1 MSVDEPTGSVS
12 LCGKTSSGSWS
23 SCSSQ
28 DTWNYSG
35 GSISS
40 DSIPTHSEEELPP
53 FSFEP
58 HISEEED
65 FHSQYKVLRTIG
77 QGSNAKVLL
86 AQHRLTGTPVAIKV
100 LEKGKQWFQSAMME
114 ANIMRTLNHP
124 NIISLLQVTETKKS
138 IYLVMEFVEGQQLYQ
153 YIKNSGHIE
162 EDEARKIFKQL
173 IAAVS
178 YCHEHGIVHRDL
190 KPDNILIDN
199 NGKIKII
206 DFGLSTKVKPGQM
219 LSQHCGSYSFGAPEF
234 FLGKR
239 YDGTKSDSWT
249 LGVVLYFMIVGKV
262 PFDSVIIHELQR
274 QVVAGVYP
282 APCGVSQELEDLL
295 SLLLTIHP
303 TYRPTPMEVMLH
315 PWFKGDWKMFP
326 NPCKDLIPD
335 RADPTIVQAMEYLG
349 FRAQDILESLRKQK
363 YNQAMAC
370 YTLLKGQAL
379 QRHVYSTVTQTVSPV
394 AAPFPTIEAAA
405 AFTLGM
411 KTSRSAPILGPL
423 VSPSYTGQESTYG
436 QKARQRAGRTSTGPG
451 FLHLR
456 PLQWKPTE
464 DQQHIFAMS
473 VPCINTTTRITE
485 NSSNSIPEDNPLSH
499 SASENKPIPSR
510 ARAQPRGFR
519 GWAKRI
525 RNAMRRLCCCF
536 TGGNQSRRRQHR
548 VSPQK

>member
-1 MSVDEPTGSVS
+1 M
-12 LCGKTSSGSWS
+12 
-23 SCSSQ
+23 
-28 DTWNYSG
+28 
-35 GSISS
+35 
-40 DSIPTHSEEELPP
+40 
-53 FSFEP
+53 
-58 HISEEED
+58 
-65 FHSQYKVLRTIG
+65 
-77 QGSNAKVLL
+77 
-86 AQHRLTGTPVAIKV
+86 
-100 LEKGKQWFQSAMME
+100 
-114 ANIMRTLNHP
+114 
-124 NIISLLQVTETKKS
+124 
-138 IYLVMEFVEGQQLYQ
+138 
-153 YIKNSGHIE
+153 
-162 EDEARKIFKQL
+162 
-173 IAAVS
+173 
-178 YCHEHGIVHRDL
+178 
-190 KPDNILIDN
+190 
-199 NGKIKII
+199 
-206 DFGLSTKVKPGQM
+206 
-219 LSQHCGSYSFGAPEF
+219 
-234 FLGKR
+234 
-239 YDGTKSDSWT
+239 
-249 LGVVLYFMIVGKV
+249 VLYFMIVGKV

-326 NPCKDLIPD
+326 DPCKDLIPA

-536 TGGNQSRRRQHR
+536 TGGNQSCRRQHR